1 MRRCLLVLILGGF
14 IVQTS
19 HAVTTGG
26 IHSFKVKTIDG
37 KEVPLST
44 YKGKTLLIVNTAS
57 KCGYTKQYDGLEAL
71 YAKYKSRGLVVMGFP
86 SNDFG
91 GQEPGTD
98 EEIKKF
104 CQTTFKVDF
113 PMFSKGPVK
122 GPGKQPLFEAL
133 TAAAPQAGE
142 IKWNF
147 EKFLISTDGQVIQRF
162 DSKVTPEDSKLVQSI
177 EANLP
182 K

>member
-1 MRRCLLVLILGGF
+1 M
-14 IVQTS
+14 QTT
-19 HAVTTGG
+19 HAATTTG
-26 IHSFKVKTIDG
+26 IHSYKVKTIDG
-37 KEVPLST
+37 QEVPLSN

-71 YAKYKSRGLVVMGFP
+71 YAKYKSKGLVVMGFP

-98 EEIKKF
+98 TEIKKF
-104 CQTTFKVDF
+104 CQTKFKVDF

-133 TAAAPQAGE
+133 TATAPETGE

-147 EKFLISTDGQVIQRF
+147 EKFLVSPEGKVIQRW
-162 DSKVTPEDSKLVQSI
+162 DSKVTPEDPILVQSI